1 MYTDRNLAQNDLLKQ
16 QNHLSNI
23 KTLHMNAKTEAFGH
37 SVLKIS
43 IIILYSFWMFQ
54 IVSVKSSSL
63 DIRGHY

>member
-16 QNHLSNI
+16 QNQLSNI
-23 KTLHMNAKTEAFGH
+23 KTLHMNAKTEAFG
-37 SVLKIS
+37 LKIS